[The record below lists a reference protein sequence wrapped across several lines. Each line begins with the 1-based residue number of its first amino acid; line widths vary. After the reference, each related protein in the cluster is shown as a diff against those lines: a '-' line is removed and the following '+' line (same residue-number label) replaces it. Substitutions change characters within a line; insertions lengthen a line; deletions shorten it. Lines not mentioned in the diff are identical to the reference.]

1 MSWGWQGLAL
11 LIFIGLSVGSFLN
24 VVIYRLPV
32 MLNRQWEGQ
41 AREILNEP
49 QQSTEPF
56 NLMVPRSRCPS
67 CGATIGAL
75 ENVPVLSWIALRGRC
90 RHCKAGI
97 SARYPLVE
105 VLTAAA
111 SVAVVAGFGYT
122 WLGLACLVF
131 TWALVALTFIDYDT
145 QLLPDQITLPLV
157 WLGLL
162 TNLLGG
168 VVPLADAVVGAVAG
182 YLFLWAT
189 YWAFKL
195 ITGKEGMGYGDFKLF
210 AAIGAWLGW
219 QMLPATVLIAC
230 SAALLYALATTV
242 ASKRESSQP
251 IPFGPFL
258 AIGGWVSLGARDTL
272 LPLFLP

>member
-11 LIFIGLSVGSFLN
+11 LIFISLSVGSFLN

-49 QQSTEPF
+49 EQSTEPF

-75 ENVPVLSWIALRGRC
+75 ENVPVLSWIALRARC

-210 AAIGAWLGW
+210 AAIGAWRGW

-242 ASKRESSQP
+242 AGKRESSQP

>member
-49 QQSTEPF
+49 EQSTEPF

-145 QLLPDQITLPLV
+145 QLLPDQITVPLV

-242 ASKRESSQP
+242 AGKRESSQP

>member
-49 QQSTEPF
+49 EQSTEPF

-242 ASKRESSQP
+242 AGKRESSQP